1 MIRVDIE
8 EVQGRGV
15 YRYRVAGT
23 SVEGQSRQPLLAA
36 CRQIKALYGPS
47 RQTAGAFRKGRTE
60 PDHWCSVEWG
70 AGHTV
75 CDPSNGRIHFHK
87 FDPSWPS
94 KAAELN
100 HREASD
106 VAPS

>member
-8 EVQGRGV
+8 EVQNRGV

-23 SVEGQSRQPLLAA
+23 SVEGQSRQPLLDA

-47 RQTAGAFRKGRTE
+47 RQTAGAFRKGRSE

-70 AGHTV
+70 AAHAV
-75 CDPSNGRIHFHK
+75 KEDENGIRFVK
-87 FDPSWPS
+87 YRPGP
-94 KAAELN
+94 KGRALAARAAE
-100 HREASD
+100 
-106 VAPS
+106 